1 MNTKQFAALALA
13 AAALLS
19 SCAKENLSEFN
30 TASGDLIPISVNG
43 SIKQEATKATADGFV
58 GGDAVGLFAV
68 NYINDNA
75 QAGTLVAEG
84 NQADNVKYVFDESS
98 HKWVPMKSVYYKDI
112 NTHADLYLYYPYQAS
127 VSDVNTAGFEV
138 QKDQSAAATET
149 SLSGYE
155 ASDFLWGKGEN
166 ITPSQSAVNIRLS
179 HKMAAVKVTLA
190 EGEGFEDGEFESLEK
205 SIILTNT
212 TRKATVNYATG
223 EVAPLG
229 APQMD
234 GIVMCPQSDG
244 SWRAIAVPQ
253 SVAAGT
259 QLFAITVNGMS
270 YSFKQGGTTEYQNGK
285 QTEFTITVKKKS
297 PAGELE
303 FTLTDAQITDWTE
316 DLNTHGGEARQY
328 FVVNVSEPGTLGATI
343 KALGKNP
350 DKIRNLKVVGNVR
363 DDDFYFMRD
372 SMAILE
378 AVNMKES
385 VIKAPKEQTAII
397 SVSTN
402 ADEYKYLC
410 KAFGEPD
417 NISYSTAYW
426 YDKGNN
432 IPQYAFNYKGSLRF
446 FCFPEKVNMIGY
458 YAFHYSHL
466 SGGLS
471 IPNDV
476 TFIDYG
482 AFSQTDI
489 GSVSFPS
496 NLKYIGG
503 SAFSDGNSLTGSLV
517 LPNQLVYIGSFAFC
531 NCHFAGE
538 LHLPDNL
545 EYLGGCAFENAGNFV
560 GSLKIPD
567 KITILYGRTFSY
579 CNFTGSLDLNNVSE
593 FGVTNDGIFNNCGF
607 SGDLVIPEGVTSIS
621 YQAFSGCSKFTA
633 IKLPITLRDIESYSF
648 SGAKNLSG
656 NITIPEGVLI
666 IGDFA
671 FSSCINISGIELP
684 TTIQTINS
692 GAFRNCYGVSH
703 IICNAVEP
711 PTVLSGAFDGIAKDN
726 FTVEVPAQSVKRYQ
740 AEPGWSDFK
749 RIAAHYDFSLSRE
762 RMRALNGEM
771 TRTYTLRAP
780 ANFNWSIESK
790 PDWVSVSPTSG
801 TGKTDVTVTISEMAR
816 TSDLFEVN
824 EGTFNQPS
832 YKKYKGRAGEI
843 VFKLDDKDYTCS
855 MEVEQYDYDYAD
867 GYVKTHQTA
876 TKGNGID
883 IIFVGDGYDAKDI
896 AKGTF
901 LSNADEGYTAFFDVE
916 PYKTYKDYFNVY
928 SVISMSDES
937 GIGTVNTVKDTKFG
951 TYFTQNRI
959 KVPAPEPMFSWAKKA
974 DNGAD
979 FTKAL
984 VINLMNTS
992 AYEGICAMYGDGSA
1006 IAFCP
1011 VSRDAYPYD
1020 FRGIIQ
1026 HEAGGHGFGKLGDE
1040 YIYHNAF
1047 IHTCDC
1053 KDGCDHPK
1061 GDNDVL
1067 SSYGF
1072 FKSLGWYKNLSM
1084 SGDATQVPWAHLIYH
1099 KKYSDYVDMYEG
1111 GYMHSRGVY
1120 RSEATS
1126 CMNNNIPYYS
1136 AISRQAMVERI
1147 MAIAGEEFT
1156 LEKFYANDSDAFGT
1170 QTKTFLKMPFDRTF
1184 GVDPKWSRGS
1194 EQGSVVYMGEHPD
1207 YSKIK

>member
-1 MNTKQFAALALA
+1 MKLKHLSLMAFAAI
-13 AAALLS
+13 ALLAG
-19 SCAKENLSEFN
+19 CAKEPALLPEQNVELLPLN
-30 TASGDLIPISVNG
+30 ISGAIV
-43 SIKQEATKATADGFV
+43 QTHTKATAQGFV
-58 GGDAVGLFAV
+58 NGDAVGLFAV
-68 NYINDNA
+68 NYTDNNTVP
-75 QAGTLVAEG
+75 GTLLAEG
-84 NQADNVKYVFDESS
+84 NQADNVKYVFDEPNQ
-98 HKWVPMKSVYYKDI
+98 KWAPVKAVYYKDV
-112 NTHADLYLYYPYQAS
+112 NTHADIYLYYPYQS
-127 VSDVNTAGFEV
+127 SIKDVNEAGFEV
-138 QKDQSAAATET
+138 KKDQSAAATVS

-166 ITPSQSAVNIRLS
+166 ITPSQSAVRIALGHRLS
-179 HKMAAVKVTLA
+179 AVEVNLVEGTGFA
-190 EGEGFEDGEFESLEK
+190 EDEFAGLEK
-205 SIILTNT
+205 SVILTST
-212 TRKATVNYATG
+212 TRKATINYATG
-223 EVAPLG
+223 EATPLG
-229 APQMD
+229 GPQLD
-234 GIVMCPQSDG
+234 GIVMCPQEGG
-244 SWRAIAVPQ
+244 SWRAIVIPQ
-253 SVAAGT
+253 TVTAGT
-259 QLFAITVNGMS
+259 QLFAITVNGVPYKFS
-270 YSFKQGGTTEYQNGK
+270 QAEDVKYLAGK
-285 QTEFTITVKKKS
+285 QLVVNITVNKKT
-297 PAGELE
+297 PAGDLE
-303 FTLTDAQITDWTE
+303 FTLAGTQITDWTE
-316 DLNTHGGEARQY
+316 DKNTHGGEARQY
-328 FVVNVSEPGTLGATI
+328 FVVNVTEPGTLGATI
-343 KALGKNP
+343 KAMGKNP
-350 DKIRNLKVVGNVR
+350 DKIKNLKVVGNVR

-385 VIKAPKEQTAII
+385 VIVAPKNQTTL
-397 SVSTN
+397 VSASTTS
-402 ADEYKYLC
+402 DEYKYLC
-410 KAFGEPD
+410 KALGEPD
-417 NISYSTAYW
+417 YGGSWSSW

-432 IPQYAFNYKGSLRF
+432 IPNNAFYNKTTLCFFSFPENVSVIGYQAFCYTRLSGALILPDGVKAIMENAFNKT
-446 FCFPEKVNMIGY
+446 N
-458 YAFHYSHL
+458 
-466 SGGLS
+466 
-471 IPNDV
+471 
-476 TFIDYG
+476 
-482 AFSQTDI
+482 I
-489 GSVSFPS
+489 GSVDFPS
-496 NLKYIGG
+496 DLKYIGQG
-503 SAFSDGNSLTGSLV
+503 SFSSCLLTGRLMLPSSLI
-517 LPNQLVYIGSFAFC
+517 YIGNFAFQEIK
-531 NCHFAGE
+531 G
-538 LHLPDNL
+538 LSGILSLPENL
-545 EYLGGCAFENAGNFV
+545 EYLGSYAFYYAGNF
-560 GSLKIPD
+560 
-567 KITILYGRTFSY
+567 
-579 CNFTGSLDLNNVSE
+579 E
-593 FGVTNDGIFNNCGF
+593 
-607 SGDLVIPEGVTSIS
+607 GDLVIPEKITGIYDRTFCVSNFAGRLILNNVSTLGLLCFANCHFQGEFVVPEGVQDIP
-621 YQAFSGCSKFTA
+621 YNAFSGN
-633 IKLPITLRDIESYSF
+633 DF
-648 SGAKNLSG
+648 SSVVFPSSLK
-656 NITIPEGVLI
+656 TISDG
-666 IGDFA
+666 A
-671 FSSCINISGIELP
+671 FSSNSRLSGKIELP
-684 TTIQTINS
+684 EGFVGIGPNAFYGCVDIQELIFPSTLQSVGIYS
-692 GAFRNCYGVSH
+692 FYNCFGVSK
-703 IICNAVEP
+703 IISSSVEVP
-711 PTVLSGAFDGIAKDN
+711 SVLSGAFDGVAKDN

-790 PDWVSVSPTSG
+790 PDWVSVSPSSG
-801 TGKTDVTVTISEMAR
+801 TGKTDVTITVSEMAR

-843 VFKLDDKDYTCS
+843 VFKLDDKEYTCS

-876 TKGNGID
+876 TKGSGID
-883 IIFVGDGYDAKDI
+883 IIFIGEGYDAKDI

-959 KVPAPEPMFSWAKKA
+959 KVPAPEPLFIWAKKA
-974 DNGAD
+974 DNGVD

-1047 IHTCDC
+1047 IQTCVC
-1053 KDGCDHPK
+1053 NDGCDH
-1061 GDNDVL
+1061 GDVFNAM
-1067 SSYGF
+1067 
-1072 FKSLGWYKNLSM
+1072 KAKGWYKNLSM

-1136 AISRQAMVERI
+1136 AISRQAIVERI

-1156 LEKFYANDSDAFGT
+1156 LDKFYEKDSDAFGS
-1170 QTKTFLKMPFDRTF
+1170 QTKSTWTIPFDRTC
-1184 GVDPKWSRGS
+1184 GVDPKWNRGS
-1194 EQGSVVYMGEHPD
+1194 EEGSVIYMGEYPD

>member
-1 MNTKQFAALALA
+1 MKLKHLSLMALA
-13 AAALLS
+13 AAALLA
-19 SCAKENLSEFN
+19 SCAKEPMLDIEQN
-30 TASGDLIPISVNG
+30 GDMIPLNISS
-43 SIKQEATKATADGFV
+43 SITQKHTKATAEGFV
-58 GGDAVGLFAV
+58 DKDALGLFAV
-68 NYINDNA
+68 NYTENNTV
-75 QAGTLVAEG
+75 AGILKAEG
-84 NQADNVKYVFDESS
+84 NQADNVKYVFDEANY
-98 HKWVPMKSVYYKDI
+98 KWNPVKAVYYKDV
-112 NTHADLYLYYPYQAS
+112 NTHADLYAYYPYQAS
-127 VSDVNTAGFEV
+127 IKDVNAANFEV
-138 QKDQSAAATET
+138 KKDQSAEATAT
-149 SLSGYE
+149 ALSGYE
-155 ASDFLWGKGEN
+155 ASDFLWGKAED
-166 ITPSQSAVNIRLS
+166 ITPTQSAIAISLS
-179 HKMAAVKVTLA
+179 HKLSAVEVKLV
-190 EGEGFEDGEFESLEK
+190 EGTGFAKDEFASLDK
-205 SIILTNT
+205 SVILTST
-212 TRKATVNYATG
+212 TRKATIDYATG
-223 EVAPLG
+223 EATALG
-229 APQMD
+229 GPQFD
-234 GIVMCPQSDG
+234 GIVMCPQTDG
-244 SWRAIAVPQ
+244 SWRAIVIPQ
-253 SVAAGT
+253 AISAGA

-270 YSFKQGGTTEYQNGK
+270 YKFSRQEVVTYQAGK
-285 QTEFTITVKKKS
+285 QMAFDITVNKKT
-297 PAGELE
+297 PAGDLE
-303 FTLTDAQITDWTE
+303 FTLADTQITDWVE
-316 DLNTHGGEARQY
+316 DRNTHGGEARQY
-328 FVVNVSEPGTLGATI
+328 FVVNVTEPGTLGKTI
-343 KALGKNP
+343 KAMGKNP
-350 DKIRNLKVVGNVR
+350 DKIKNLKVVGNVR

-385 VIKAPKEQTAII
+385 VIKAPKEQTAIM
-397 SVSTN
+397 SVATN
-402 ADEYKYLC
+402 SDEYKYLC
-410 KAFGEPD
+410 KALGQPD
-417 NISYSTAYW
+417 KVEYSMACW
-426 YDKGNN
+426 HDKGNN
-432 IPQYAFNYKGSLRF
+432 IPNSAFKDKTSLSFFSFPEDVNVIGNYAFGGTKLSGALI
-446 FCFPEKVNMIGY
+446 FPDGVSAIMD
-458 YAFHYSHL
+458 YAFL
-466 SGGLS
+466 GT
-471 IPNDV
+471 N
-476 TFIDYG
+476 
-482 AFSQTDI
+482 I
-489 GSVSFPS
+489 GSVTFPS
-496 NLKYIGG
+496 NLKYIGIA
-503 SAFSDGNSLTGSLV
+503 SFSSCLLTGRLSLPAS
-517 LPNQLVYIGSFAFC
+517 LIYIGSRAFD
-531 NCHFAGE
+531 NIRGLSGS
-538 LHLPDNL
+538 LHLPNDL
-545 EYLGGCAFENAGNFV
+545 EYLGGRAFADAGKFE
-560 GSLKIPD
+560 GDLIIPE
-567 KITILYGRTFSY
+567 KITHIGVNTFWANY
-579 CNFTGSLDLNNVSE
+579 TKGAFTGRLILNNVTILE
-593 FGVTNDGIFNNCGF
+593 DNCFWGCGF
-607 SGDLVIPEGVTSIS
+607 QGELVIPEGIKEIPSSAFHENNYSSVIFPNSIRKIEES
-621 YQAFSGCSKFTA
+621 AFCGCKRLIGKISFPEGFISTGQ
-633 IKLPITLRDIESYSF
+633 YSF
-648 SGAKNLSG
+648 AY
-656 NITIPEGVLI
+656 
-666 IGDFA
+666 
-671 FSSCINISGIELP
+671 CSGIQEIVLP
-684 TTIQTINS
+684 STTQSIGIN
-692 GAFRNCYGVSH
+692 AFLECFGVSK
-703 IICNAVEP
+703 ITSNSVEVP
-711 PTVLSGAFDGIAKDN
+711 SVLSGAFDGVAKDN

-740 AEPGWSDFK
+740 VEPGWSDFK
-749 RIAAHYDFSLSRE
+749 RIAAHYDFSMSRE

-790 PDWVSVSPTSG
+790 PDWVTVSPSSG
-801 TGKTDVTVTISEMAR
+801 TGKTDVTVTISEMSR
-816 TSDLFEVN
+816 TSNLFEVN
-824 EGTFNQPS
+824 EGTYNSPS
-832 YKKYKGRAGEI
+832 YKKYKGRADKI

-876 TKGNGID
+876 SKGNGID
-883 IIFVGDGYDAKDI
+883 IIFIGDGYDAKDI

-901 LSNADEGYTAFFDVE
+901 LSNADEGYTAFFDLE

-959 KVPAPEPMFSWAKKA
+959 KVPAPEPLFSWAKKA
-974 DNGAD
+974 DNGVD
-979 FTKAL
+979 FTKTL

-1156 LEKFYANDSDAFGT
+1156 LEKFYTLDSDALGT
-1170 QTKTFLKMPFDRTF
+1170 QTKAGFAMPFDRTF

-1194 EQGSVVYMGEHPD
+1194 EEGSVEYMGEHPD

>member
-1 MNTKQFAALALA
+1 MKRCILPILA
-13 AAALLS
+13 AASLFAG
-19 SCAKENLSEFN
+19 CAKEQLFEQEVVQ
-30 TASGDLIPISVNG
+30 GDRIPISVNS
-43 SIKQEATKATADGFV
+43 SIRQEATKATADGFV

-84 NQADNVKYVFDESS
+84 NQADNVKYVFDETSF
-98 HKWVPMKSVYYKDI
+98 KWVPVKSVYYKDI
-112 NTHADLYLYYPYQAS
+112 NTHADLYLYYPYQKS
-127 VSDVNTAGFEV
+127 ISDVNAAGFEV
-138 QKDQSAAATET
+138 QKDQSSAATAT

-155 ASDFLWGKGEN
+155 ASDFLWGKGED

-212 TRKATVNYATG
+212 TRKATINYATG

-270 YSFKQGGTTEYQNGK
+270 YSFKQGEATEYQSGK

-297 PAGELE
+297 PSGDLE
-303 FTLTDAQITDWTE
+303 FTLANAQITDWTE

-328 FVVNVSEPGTLGATI
+328 FVVNVAEPGTLGKTI
-343 KALGKNP
+343 KSMGKNP

-385 VIKAPKEQTAII
+385 VINGSGKEIAH
-397 SVSTN
+397 
-402 ADEYKYLC
+402 AYKSQSNYESFYV
-410 KAFGEPD
+410 ANHGEPD
-417 NISYSTAYW
+417 FVEGDYCRWVET
-426 YDKGNN
+426 DGKL
-432 IPQYAFNYKGSLRF
+432 PHEAFRGKKTLCYF
-446 FCFPEKVNMIGY
+446 VFPDYVKV
-458 YAFHYSHL
+458 
-466 SGGLS
+466 
-471 IPNDV
+471 
-476 TFIDYG
+476 
-482 AFSQTDI
+482 
-489 GSVSFPS
+489 
-496 NLKYIGG
+496 IGG
-503 SAFSDGNSLTGSLV
+503 SAFDGTTLSGALIIPEDVEVIGEFAYRQTALASVAFNNKTKRIGRWAFYECKSLSGRLILPDALISILDYAFYGCNFSGDFH
-517 LPNQLVYIGSFAFC
+517 LPNNLETIGSYAF
-531 NCHFAGE
+531 NSAGSFSSG
-538 LHLPDNL
+538 L
-545 EYLGGCAFENAGNFV
+545 E
-560 GSLKIPD
+560 IPD
-567 KITILYGRTFSY
+567 KVLKIEGSSFADSH
-579 CNFTGSLDLNNVSE
+579 FTGHLILNNCVE
-593 FGVTNDGIFNNCGF
+593 LVGGCFTNCGF
-607 SGDLVIPEGVTSIS
+607 SGELIIPEGIVNIGSSCFRLCNFSKVILPQS
-621 YQAFSGCSKFTA
+621 LRKLDDQAFSVNGRLVEVTYKEGLIAIGSQAFYCCSSLSSLN
-633 IKLPITLRDIESYSF
+633 LP
-648 SGAKNLSG
+648 
-656 NITIPEGVLI
+656 
-666 IGDFA
+666 
-671 FSSCINISGIELP
+671 SSLQ
-684 TTIQTINS
+684 TIQS
-692 GAFRNCYGVSH
+692 SAFAYCDYLSNV
-703 IICNAVEP
+703 ICNAIEP
-711 PTVLSGAFDGIAKDN
+711 PTIQSGAFDGVAKDN

-740 AEPGWSDFK
+740 AEPGWRDFK

-762 RMRALNGEM
+762 RMRALNGEI

-790 PDWVSVSPTSG
+790 PDWVSISPTSG

-816 TSDLFEVN
+816 TSDMFEVN

-832 YKKYKGRAGEI
+832 YKKYKGRVGEI

-867 GYVKTHQTA
+867 GYAKTHQTA
-876 TKGNGID
+876 TKGSGID
-883 IIFVGDGYDAKDI
+883 IIFIGDGYDAKDI

-959 KVPAPEPMFSWAKKA
+959 KVPAPEPLFSWAKKA
-974 DNGAD
+974 DAGVD

-992 AYEGICAMYGDGSA
+992 TYEGITAMYGDGSA

-1047 IHTCDC
+1047 IQNCDC
-1053 KDGCDHPK
+1053 TDGCDHPK
-1061 GDNDVL
+1061 GDNDAQ

-1156 LEKFYANDSDAFGT
+1156 LDKFYALDSDAFGS
-1170 QTKTFLKMPFDRTF
+1170 QTKAGWTMPYDRTF